1 MPSYAYNYG
10 TTAGNLYNQGIQ
22 NLVDFGNRYPENE
35 TVGGMVAGH
44 LADSFATQ
52 ANTGSALAYNNA
64 FLGSLANYQGGMENL
79 RTGNQMRLMAA
90 EGSIAGGLIDKQGGW
105 QTRALDTQGA
115 WQMRGLQETGL
126 QQRQNIG
133 AQGTQDRM
141 NIATTGIEQRLGMR
155 ETGSQ
160 QRQNIGAQGTQDR
173 MNIAATGT
181 EQRLGMKTKGAED
194 RLTVGEA
201 GRQERL
207 NIGERT
213 TQDLRARADARGSV
227 RREGARFF
235 G

>member
-141 NIATTGIEQRLGMR
+141 NIA
-155 ETGSQ
+155 
-160 QRQNIGAQGTQDR
+160 
-173 MNIAATGT
+173 ATGT
-181 EQRLGMKTKGAED
+181 EQRLGMRTKGAED

-213 TQDLRARADARGSV
+213 TQELRERSDARGSV

>member
-1 MPSYAYNYG
+1 MPSYAYDYG

-141 NIATTGIEQRLGMR
+141 NIA
-155 ETGSQ
+155 
-160 QRQNIGAQGTQDR
+160 
-173 MNIAATGT
+173 ATGT
-181 EQRLGMKTKGAED
+181 EQRLGMRTKGAED

-213 TQDLRARADARGSV
+213 TQELRERSDARGSV

>member
-1 MPSYAYNYG
+1 MSSYAYNYG
-10 TTAGNLYNQGIQ
+10 TTAGNLYNQGIK
-22 NLVDFGNRYPENE
+22 NLVDFGNKYKDNE
-35 TVGGMVAGH
+35 TIGGMVAGT
-44 LADSFATQ
+44 LADTYATQ
-52 ANTGSALAYNNA
+52 ANTGTALAYNNA

-79 RTGNQMRLMAA
+79 KTGNQMKLMAA
-90 EGSIAGGLIDKQGGW
+90 EGQIAGGLIDRQGGW
-105 QTRALDTQGA
+105 Q
-115 WQMRGLQETGL
+115 
-126 QQRQNIG
+126 IK
-133 AQGTQDRM
+133 
-141 NIATTGIEQRLGMR
+141 GIQ

-160 QRQNIGAQGTQDR
+160 DR
-173 MNIAATGT
+173 LSIAATGT

>member
-1 MPSYAYNYG
+1 MPSYAYDYG

-79 RTGNQMRLMAA
+79 KTGNQMKLMAA
-90 EGSIAGGLIDKQGGW
+90 EGQIAGGLIDRQGGW
-105 QTRALDTQGA
+105 Q
-115 WQMRGLQETGL
+115 
-126 QQRQNIG
+126 IK
-133 AQGTQDRM
+133 
-141 NIATTGIEQRLGMR
+141 GIQ

-160 QRQNIGAQGTQDR
+160 QRQNIGVQGTQDR

-181 EQRLGMKTKGAED
+181 EQRLGMKTKGSED

-213 TQDLRARADARGSV
+213 TQELRARADARGAV
-227 RREGARFF
+227 RRGGARFF